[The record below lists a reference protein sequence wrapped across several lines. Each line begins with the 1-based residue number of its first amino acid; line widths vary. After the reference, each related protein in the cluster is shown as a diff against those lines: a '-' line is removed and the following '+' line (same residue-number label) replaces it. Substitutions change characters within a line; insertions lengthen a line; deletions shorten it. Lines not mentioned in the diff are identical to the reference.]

1 LDVKCQHSLLGVLNV
16 KLANMSSGITCIQP
30 EVRLPL
36 DQWISRSN
44 CCEKNFMASPG
55 SLPVFCTT

>member
-1 LDVKCQHSLLGVLNV
+1 
-16 KLANMSSGITCIQP
+16 MSSGITCIQP